1 VAQVRA
7 LRLLSFIAYDFSN
20 LAKAAL
26 EMLAEKGRLG
36 AYVDE
41 FKSIVAQNNGHVIV
55 KCAFQMLGKS
65 QAVAERLDRI
75 ARRLRSNTTDYR
87 AEMIAAMT
95 G

>member
-1 VAQVRA
+1 VRA

-20 LAKAAL
+20 AGKAAL
-26 EMLAEKGRLG
+26 EILAERGRLG

-41 FKSIVAQNNGHVIV
+41 LKSIVAQNNGHIIV
-55 KCAFQMLGKS
+55 KCAFQMLSKS
-65 QAVAERLDRI
+65 QAVADRLDGI
-75 ARRLRSNTTDYR
+75 ARRLRASLADYR